1 MDHHA
6 IVNTYLKAL
15 KKGEIILYPT
25 DSTIG
30 LGCDLLNKD
39 GVEKI
44 YRLKQRDRN
53 KPLILLVSSID
64 MLKQYVESIHPR
76 IETLL
81 VYHKRPLTIIYKANK
96 QIPEYLTSNDETIGI
111 RYIHHPFCNALIESL
126 GRPIT
131 STSANISGEVSPIH
145 FQEVSK
151 VIIENAYH
159 HNLVKIRMQ
168 SSNKESVIANYN
180 EEGELFIL
188 RG

>member
-15 KKGEIILYPT
+15 KKGDIILYPT

-30 LGCDLLNKD
+30 LGCDVLNKD

-53 KPLILLVSSID
+53 KSFILLVSSIG
-64 MLKQYVESIHPR
+64 MLKQYVDSIHPR

-81 VYHKRPLTIIYKANK
+81 VYHRRPLTIIYKANK
-96 QIPEYLTSNDETIGI
+96 QIPEYLTSNDKTIGI
-111 RYIHHPFCNALIESL
+111 RLIHHPFCNALIKAL

-131 STSANISGEVSPIH
+131 STSANVSGKVSPIH
-145 FQEVSK
+145 LQAVPK
-151 VIIENAYH
+151 VIRENAFYD
-159 HNLVKIRMQ
+159 NLAEIQIQ

-180 EEGELFIL
+180 EEGELLIL